1 MSTPYTGPERRSTP
15 RPTRKSSFQRVLD
28 ITFET
33 LRRQESTRPK
43 VPPSSTIDSK
53 TKEA

>member
-33 LRRQESTRPK
+33 LRRQEGTRPSI
-43 VPPSSTIDSK
+43 PASTIDK
-53 TKEA
+53 KQKEA